1 MKLKIEFTKEE
12 AIALAKV
19 TKAYDFANHINTDL
33 LSKKYAEGNS
43 AGSFKYSGISDE
55 GCTIKFATNEKLLL
69 AAANVYLKYSDA
81 VNGIICSIK
90 SLLVSCKGLF
100 RNFNDDYNK
109 EIGRV
114 FEELRKEDEEKKK
127 VQDLFK
133 EIKDLSKDDDK

>member
-43 AGSFKYSGISDE
+43 AGSFKYSGITDE
-55 GCTIKFATNEKLLL
+55 GAKIKFETNEKLLI
-69 AAANVYLKYSDA
+69 AVASIYLKYSDA
-81 VNGIICSIK
+81 VNGILCSIK
-90 SLLVSCKGLF
+90 SLIVSCKGLF
-100 RNFNDDYNK
+100 KNFADDYNK
-109 EIGRV
+109 EIGKV
-114 FEELRKEDEEKKK
+114 FEECRKEDEEKKK

>member
-43 AGSFKYSGISDE
+43 AGSFKYSGITDE
-55 GCTIKFATNEKLLL
+55 GAKIKFETNEKLLL
-69 AAANVYLKYSDA
+69 AAAGVYLKYSDS
-81 VNGIICSIK
+81 VNGIICGIK
-90 SLLVSCKGLF
+90 SLVVSFKGLLN
-100 RNFNDDYNK
+100 NFISDYNK
-109 EIGRV
+109 EIGKV
-114 FEELRKEDEEKKK
+114 FEECKKEDEEKKK

>member
-1 MKLKIEFTKEE
+1 MKLKIEFTKNE
-12 AIALAKV
+12 AIALTKV
-19 TKAYDFANHINTDL
+19 AKAYDFTNHINSEK

-43 AGSFKYSGISDE
+43 AGSFKYSGITDE
-55 GCTIKFATNEKLLL
+55 GAKIKFETNEKLLL
-69 AAANVYLKYSDA
+69 AASNVYLKYSDA

-100 RNFNDDYNK
+100 KNFNDDYNK
-109 EIGRV
+109 EIGKV

-133 EIKDLSKDDDK
+133 EIKELSKDDK